1 MEQTAILG
9 KIKRL
14 RKDRG
19 LSQAEMADALHIAL
33 KTYQNI
39 EGGIT
44 RIDIDR
50 LGQIAKVLGVALHEL
65 VGKDEATQEDIARF
79 VSEEKALYRK
89 IINDKEA
96 YIAQLED
103 SIRFYREMLREGRVF

>member
-1 MEQTAILG
+1 MAQPDILDN
-9 KIKRL
+9 IKRL
-14 RKDRG
+14 RKARG
-19 LSQAEMADALHIAL
+19 LSQAAMAEALHIAL

-50 LGQIAKVLGVALHEL
+50 LGQIADVLD
-65 VGKDEATQEDIARF
+65 VGLPRLMGNEETASEDVVRF
-79 VSEEKALYRK
+79 ISEEKALYHK
-89 IINDKEA
+89 IIHDKEA

-103 SIRFYREMLREGRVF
+103 SIRFYREILRESRVF

>member
-1 MEQTAILG
+1 
-9 KIKRL
+9 
-14 RKDRG
+14 
-19 LSQAEMADALHIAL
+19 
-33 KTYQNI
+33 
-39 EGGIT
+39 
-44 RIDIDR
+44 
-50 LGQIAKVLGVALHEL
+50 LHEL